1 LTKSEQSRVDFMC
14 TEWSHPYFI
23 SIKDFEG
30 LAAGTGVME
39 NVRSEDWAKFT
50 IPSWRHS
57 VWVGV
62 FDPFFWML
70 RPHLWYVHRQRMG
83 KGKSQTK
90 ASVAA
95 AATALISSFIHS
107 FDHLFFSP
115 TVPPVTGSRFC
126 AMPSH

>member
-1 LTKSEQSRVDFMC
+1 MSKSEQSRVDFMC
-14 TEWSHPYFI
+14 TEWSHPFFI

-70 RPHLWYVHRQRMG
+70 RPHLWYVHTQDRGG
-83 KGKSQTK
+83 KGKYC
-90 ASVAA
+90 ARV
-95 AATALISSFIHS
+95 LLRSSR
-107 FDHLFFSP
+107 
-115 TVPPVTGSRFC
+115 SRLHF
-126 AMPSH
+126 PLDSLT

>member
-1 LTKSEQSRVDFMC
+1 MSKSEQSRVDFMC

-70 RPHLWYVHRQRMG
+70 RPHLWYVQ
-83 KGKSQTK
+83 
-90 ASVAA
+90 
-95 AATALISSFIHS
+95 
-107 FDHLFFSP
+107 
-115 TVPPVTGSRFC
+115 GSRGGREILRQCLTAQRQPPPAFSSRS
-126 AMPSH
+126 MT

>member
-1 LTKSEQSRVDFMC
+1 MERLISRLLSLPQRDAKEVPLSKSEQSRVDFMC

-62 FDPFFWML
+62 FDPFFVMI
-70 RPHLWYVHRQRMG
+70 RPHLWYVHGQMCG
-83 KGKSQTK
+83 AWEKPDEGGL
-90 ASVAA
+90 AA
-95 AATALISSFIHS
+95 APRRYF
-107 FDHLFFSP
+107 
-115 TVPPVTGSRFC
+115 PVLL
-126 AMPSH
+126 H